1 MSELLMGNDVIKDY
15 LSHLDTIDN
24 NGVMQ
29 NHSNAYFYTQR
40 DGSEFLI
47 IESYGDFVKE
57 FNAWVRE
64 NSYYYNQIMEE
75 QNHDCLN
82 DEDWWIGYLTD
93 NEWGYSDEY
102 TVCGSCGNVIHY
114 QCSSGYRDNYWI
126 NDGELMCEECI
137 KEHADDYINNYL
149 VLNYNTGILSQSIP
163 INRILSKEE
172 LKKFSFECVKD
183 NLEVGMYGTYNDP
196 RPILEQLIKENQ
208 NTDYICHCVSENPF
222 ATYYEIWEREH
233 EE

>member
-1 MSELLMGNDVIKDY
+1 MSELFMGNEVVKDY
-15 LSHLDTIDN
+15 LSYLDTIDYS
-24 NGVMQ
+24 GIIKSY
-29 NHSNAYFYTQR
+29 SNAYFYTQR

-47 IESYGDFVKE
+47 IEFYGNFVKE

-75 QNHDCLN
+75 QNHDCLS
-82 DEDWWIGYLTD
+82 DEDWWINYLTD
-93 NEWGYSDEY
+93 NKWGYSDEY
-102 TVCGSCGNVIHY
+102 TVCVHCGNVIHY
-114 QCSSGYRDNYWI
+114 QCSSGYCDNYWI

-137 KEHADDYINNYL
+137 KEHADDYINSYL
-149 VLNYNTGILSQSIP
+149 VMNYNTGILSQNIP
-163 INRILSKEE
+163 INHIFSKSELEE
-172 LKKFSFECVKD
+172 FGFTCARD

-208 NTDYICHCVSENPF
+208 NTDYICHCISENQF
-222 ATYYEIWEREH
+222 ATCYEIWEREH